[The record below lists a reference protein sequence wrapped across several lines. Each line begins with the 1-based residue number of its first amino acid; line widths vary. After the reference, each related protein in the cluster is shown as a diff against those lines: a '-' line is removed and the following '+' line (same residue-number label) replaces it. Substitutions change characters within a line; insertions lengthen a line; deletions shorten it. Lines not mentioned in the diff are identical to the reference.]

1 MLKRE
6 DIIALVAKEHGI
18 LISRDD
24 PILALLA
31 VHQVLVDHYARQLGQ
46 SFEGMSQQLSEQ
58 LGDIQN
64 RYGEQSRQLANEV
77 VGGAVESIAEAEK
90 RLVAALQNQQLD
102 HRADQQRLA
111 RIEWGLWLLVVLA
124 VMLLFVQIMW

>member
-6 DIIALVAKEHGI
+6 DIIALVAREHGI

-46 SFEGMSQQLSEQ
+46 SFEGMSQQLCEQ

-77 VGGAVESIAEAEK
+77 VGGAVESIGEAEK

-124 VMLLFVQIMW
+124 AVLALVHIML

>member
-46 SFEGMSQQLSEQ
+46 NFEGMNQQLCEQ
-58 LGDIQN
+58 LSDIQS

-77 VGGAVESIAEAEK
+77 VGGAVESITEAEK
-90 RLVAALQNQQLD
+90 RLVAALQSQQLD

-111 RIEWGLWLLVVLA
+111 RIEWGLWLLVALAAVLA
-124 VMLLFVQIMW
+124 LVLML

>member
-31 VHQVLVDHYARQLGQ
+31 VHQVLVEHYARQLGQ

-77 VGGAVESIAEAEK
+77 VGGAVERIAEAEK
-90 RLVAALQNQQLD
+90 RLVAALQNRKID
-102 HRADQQRLA
+102 HREEQQRLA
-111 RIEWGLWLLVVLA
+111 RMEWGLWLLVVLA
-124 VMLLFVQIMW
+124 VVLLFVQIMW

>member
-6 DIIALVAKEHGI
+6 DIIALVAREHGI